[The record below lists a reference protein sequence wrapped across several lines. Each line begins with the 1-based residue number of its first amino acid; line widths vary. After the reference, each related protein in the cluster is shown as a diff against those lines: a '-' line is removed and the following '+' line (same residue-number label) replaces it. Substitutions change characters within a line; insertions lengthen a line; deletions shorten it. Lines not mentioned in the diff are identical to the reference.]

1 MVKILFDGR
10 PVREPISGVARY
22 CTDLSIALGENSNLN
37 LKVLVQNFLNK
48 NEKLGELISGG
59 VNMSQLHYVPRKIEN
74 LYLECGGDVTLV
86 HRDFQP
92 DIVHETY
99 FARLDGPK
107 NVKKISTIHD
117 VIPIDRPELF
127 STTNAFFSKK
137 NLERQVKFSDAII
150 TVSNYTR
157 SRVIDLFPDSDSKIH
172 IIPVGVS
179 QSLIDYSQN
188 NSLNKNKA
196 KPNKGVEYIITVGNI
211 EPRKNI
217 ETLAKALS
225 IANQKLDNELELIVV
240 GRPNYNEDAIIDI
253 CKKELGNKIKF
264 TGFIGEVEKFDLMS
278 NAVAF
283 VFPSEYEGFG
293 IPAIESMMLGVP
305 TLLANNSSLT
315 ELAVDK
321 WQLFETF
328 NSDELAD
335 KLLSVVEQS
344 YPADLIEKSKKS
356 ACVYNWDSISKEIS
370 NLYMQVIGK

>member
-1 MVKILFDGR
+1 
-10 PVREPISGVARY
+10 
-22 CTDLSIALGENSNLN
+22 
-37 LKVLVQNFLNK
+37 
-48 NEKLGELISGG
+48 
-59 VNMSQLHYVPRKIEN
+59 
-74 LYLECGGDVTLV
+74 LYLELGGDTTLV
-86 HRDFQP
+86 RRDLKP
-92 DIVHETY
+92 DIIHETY
-99 FARLDGPK
+99 FARLDGSK

-157 SRVIDLFPDSDSKIH
+157 SRVIDLFPDSASKIH
-172 IIPVGVS
+172 VIPVGVS

-240 GRPNYNEDAIIDI
+240 GRPNYNEDAIIDF

-264 TGFIGEVEKFDLMS
+264 TGFISEVEKFDLMS

-293 IPAIESMMLGVP
+293 IPAVESMMLGVP

-328 NSDELAD
+328 NPDELAG
-335 KLLSVVEQS
+335 KIMSAAGRS
-344 YPADLIEKSKKS
+344 YPSDLIEKSKKS
-356 ACVYNWDSISKEIS
+356 SCNYNWGRISKEIS
-370 NLYMQVIGK
+370 ELYMQLVEK